1 VKLFHHQNRL
11 GTTDYLTDN
20 ITGRITSYVSY
31 DDFGMLTAKAVM
43 RLGQRELDL
52 VTDFTGH
59 FFDPV
64 LGIYYAR
71 ARMYDA
77 ANRRFMAIDPI
88 KDDRITIPGCN

>member
-1 VKLFHHQNRL
+1 
-11 GTTDYLTDN
+11 
-20 ITGRITSYVSY
+20 
-31 DDFGMLTAKAVM
+31 MLTAKAVM

-88 KDDRITIPGCN
+88 KDGWNWFAYVNNNPIKYIDPTGLFPVIDVYSSHCRLSIFFGGKQ